1 MKGERTMKNRLE
13 EGIKAA
19 MIDTGRAAEN
29 WRIKVT
35 GHDKVGKNSDY
46 VRVYVSV
53 YKPRSRKPDVLWD
66 LCVNV
71 VKNLIYWDY
80 STFAYPKKTA

>member
-1 MKGERTMKNRLE
+1 MTRAELA

-29 WRIKVT
+29 WRVEVT
-35 GHDKVGKNSDY
+35 GCDRVGNNSDY
-46 VRVYVSV
+46 VRVYVNV

-66 LCVNV
+66 ICINA
-71 VKNLIYWDY
+71 VKELIYWEH
-80 STFAYPKKTA
+80 STYYNAK

>member
-29 WRIKVT
+29 WRVKVT
-35 GHDKVGKNSDY
+35 GCDRVGNNSDY
-46 VRVYVSV
+46 VRVYVNV

-66 LCVNV
+66 ICINA
-71 VKNLIYWDY
+71 VKELIYWEH
-80 STFAYPKKTA
+80 STYDNAK

>member
-29 WRIKVT
+29 WRVKVT
-35 GHDKVGKNSDY
+35 GCEQANRNSDY
-46 VRVYVSV
+46 VRVYAEV
-53 YKPRSRKPDVLWD
+53 YKPRSRKPDIVWD
-66 LCVNV
+66 ICVNIA
-71 VKNLIYWDY
+71 KNLIYWDH
-80 STFAYPKKTA
+80 STFANIK

>member
-1 MKGERTMKNRLE
+1 MKNRLE

-29 WRIKVT
+29 WRVKVT
-35 GHDKVGKNSDY
+35 GYDRVGKNSDY
-46 VRVYVSV
+46 MRVYVKV

-66 LCVNV
+66 ICVNIA
-71 VKNLIYWDY
+71 KNLIYWEY
-80 STFAYPKKTA
+80 STHYNVK